1 MTLQSVIKA
10 GEWRRAA
17 ARCFCLLLHG
27 DTMLLLSP
35 SGSSW
40 AAPGEAHP
48 CHLPLLLFIRDTL
61 ALVAQ
66 SGGGVKKKQNTV
78 RSYYFAYP
86 AQLCLI
92 STAQREY
99 IHRVFV
105 FFPRYIH
112 AGRGGIKKCSSP
124 CCFSAGASP
133 CFQLLTLI
141 HCNCLGLRE
150 GSCL

>member
-17 ARCFCLLLHG
+17 ARCLCLLLHG

-61 ALVAQ
+61 GLVAQ
-66 SGGGVKKKQNTV
+66 SGGGVKKKKKKERKKKQNTV
-78 RSYYFAYP
+78 CSYYFAYP

-105 FFPRYIH
+105 F
-112 AGRGGIKKCSSP
+112 SP
-124 CCFSAGASP
+124 PIDACRQRWNPKVFFTVLFFCRCLSVLSAPDSHS
-133 CFQLLTLI
+133 L
-141 HCNCLGLRE
+141 
-150 GSCL
+150 